1 MTRTIDYPRQRTTLR
16 APRPSTVRASEMA
29 EALAEVSTD
38 ALMREIQRRLD
49 CQSKPDKRLI
59 LVGPP
64 GCGKGTQSP
73 KIKAEHCLCHLAT
86 VRFLPT
92 RVRKRLASSPSN
104 RSFAQGDMLRAAVKA
119 GTPNGVRAKTAMES
133 GALVSDDIVVGIIEE
148 AIKDVSCRN
157 GFILDGFPRTVPQAK
172 MLDEMLGKKGVA
184 VDNVLDFQIP
194 DEVLVERIEGRW
206 IHAASGRS
214 YHTKFSPPKV
224 AGVDDITGEPLMKR
238 KDDNAATLKSRLDA
252 FHAQTQPVID
262 YYKSRGK
269 VNVIHANKPSKNV
282 EEQIASALK

>member
-1 MTRTIDYPRQRTTLR
+1 MSWQLERGFLTTDCARLVTVPRACHPRPTRTMSS
-16 APRPSTVRASEMA
+16 A
-29 EALAEVSTD
+29 ALHEVSTD
-38 ALMREIQRRLD
+38 ALMREIQRRLE

-73 KIKAEHCLCHLAT
+73 KIKADHCLCHLAT
-86 VRFLPT
+86 
-92 RVRKRLASSPSN
+92 
-104 RSFAQGDMLRAAVKA
+104 GDMLRAAVAAK
-119 GTPNGVRAKTAMES
+119 TPNGVRAKQAMES

-148 AIKDVSCRN
+148 AIKQTECRN
-157 GFILDGFPRTVPQAK
+157 GFILDGFPRTVPQAV
-172 MLDEMLGKKGVA
+172 MLDEMLAKKGVS
-184 VDNVLDFQIP
+184 VDKVLDFQIP

-206 IHAASGRS
+206 IHAKSGRS

-224 AGVDDITGEPLMKR
+224 PGVDDVTGEPLTKR

-262 YYKSRGK
+262 YYNKAGRVS
-269 VNVIHANKPSKNV
+269 NIIANKPAKQV
-282 EEQIASALK
+282 EAQIDTALK

>member
-1 MTRTIDYPRQRTTLR
+1 M
-16 APRPSTVRASEMA
+16 SS
-29 EALAEVSTD
+29 ALAEVSTD

-59 LVGPP
+59 LIGPP

-73 KIKAEHCLCHLAT
+73 KIKADHCLCHLAT
-86 VRFLPT
+86 
-92 RVRKRLASSPSN
+92 
-104 RSFAQGDMLRAAVKA
+104 GDMLRAAVAAK
-119 GTPNGVRAKTAMES
+119 TPNGIKAKQAMES

-148 AIKDVSCRN
+148 AIKKTECRN

-172 MLDEMLGKKGVA
+172 MLDGMLGKKGVA
-184 VDNVLDFQIP
+184 VDVVLDFQIP

-224 AGVDDITGEPLMKR
+224 PGVDDVTGEPLTKR
-238 KDDNAATLKSRLDA
+238 RDDNAATLKSRLDA
-252 FHAQTQPVID
+252 FHAQTRPVID
-262 YYKSRGK
+262 HYTSAGRVK
-269 VNVIHANKPSKNV
+269 VINANKASKDV
-282 EEQIASALK
+282 ESQIESALE

>member
-1 MTRTIDYPRQRTTLR
+1 M
-16 APRPSTVRASEMA
+16 SSS
-29 EALAEVSTD
+29 ALHEVSTD
-38 ALMREIQRRLD
+38 ALMREIQRRLE

-73 KIKAEHCLCHLAT
+73 KIKADHCLCHLAT
-86 VRFLPT
+86 
-92 RVRKRLASSPSN
+92 
-104 RSFAQGDMLRAAVKA
+104 GDMLRAAVAAK
-119 GTPNGVRAKTAMES
+119 TPNGVRAKQAMES

-148 AIKDVSCRN
+148 AIKQTECRN
-157 GFILDGFPRTVPQAK
+157 GFILDGFPRTVPQAV
-172 MLDEMLGKKGVA
+172 MLDEMLKKKGVS
-184 VDNVLDFQIP
+184 VDKVLDFQIP

-206 IHAASGRS
+206 IHANSGRS

-224 AGVDDITGEPLMKR
+224 PGVDDVTGEPLTKR

-262 YYKSRGK
+262 YYNKAGRVS
-269 VNVIHANKPSKNV
+269 NITANKPAKQV
-282 EEQIASALK
+282 EAQIDTALK